1 MKQQEAALLRPI
13 QLGFFVNAALFAFS
27 VDAREN
33 KLAKLKLH
41 ETQYHFTQPPPPKP
55 AEVCNTKPNNRRDRT
70 SRIREKIKIHAY
82 KTALVQ
88 LNIHRIK
95 ALVYQETS

>member
-41 ETQYHFTQPPPPKP
+41 ETQYHFTQPPPPQ
-55 AEVCNTKPNNRRDRT
+55 T
-70 SRIREKIKIHAY
+70 S
-82 KTALVQ
+82 
-88 LNIHRIK
+88 
-95 ALVYQETS
+95 